1 MIENIDPKIRPEIW
15 QIMAQ
20 HTGQVSDATPQA
32 RAIGVIITEVTKA
45 NATGTMEWREDLVGD
60 TQSGTI
66 ASGAVITFV
75 DQICGAACMAA
86 LTEPAGF
93 ATLDLRIDYLRPSRR
108 GHNLR
113 TKAHCYR
120 ISRHVAFVRAMAFDG
135 DSDDDQIAA
144 VQATFM
150 IIKSRKDMLKRTN
163 PETDKGESV

>member
-1 MIENIDPKIRPEIW
+1 MDEITEPKKRPEIW
-15 QIMAQ
+15 EIMAQ

-32 RAIGVIITEVTKA
+32 RAIGVIITEITKA

-60 TQSGTI
+60 TMSGTI

-113 TKAHCYR
+113 AKAHCYR

-135 DSDDDQIAA
+135 DSDEDKIAA

-150 IIKSRKDMLKRTN
+150 IIKSRKEMLKRTN
-163 PETDKGESV
+163 PEAIKGESA

>member
-1 MIENIDPKIRPEIW
+1 MEDANQTQQRPAIW
-15 QIMAQ
+15 ELMSK
-20 HTGQVSDATPQA
+20 HTGMVSDATPQA
-32 RAIGVIITEVTKA
+32 RAIGVIITEITQGR
-45 NATGTMEWREDLVGD
+45 ATGTMAWREDLVGD
-60 TQSGTI
+60 SQIGTI

-113 TKAHCYR
+113 ATAECYR
-120 ISRHVAFVRAMAFDG
+120 ISRHVAFVRAFVFDG
-135 DSDDDQIAA
+135 ESDEDKIAA

-150 IIKSRKDMLKRTN
+150 IIKSRKDMLKRRAVEN
-163 PETDKGESV
+163 S